1 MLEKW
6 VKWIT
11 CFFCVSDILGA
22 GCSGYS
28 QVRTGDVI
36 AAVNGVNVLGLP
48 LSAVRPLLAGPV
60 GTPARLSVLRPEG
73 EAVLSLVR
81 HEPPVQPAVQGGQL
95 VTVPLH
101 KLVVWDHGHAQQVAT
116 ATSRNSMQTPQ
127 GFLDVTVVDVENLP
141 VCYEVGWSITSLGTG
156 TATPYVE
163 ASVKTCR
170 LRTGSQTGK
179 LSAAINNTLRLPVVD
194 TSPLCIRVKND
205 DVGMGGNIIG
215 EIKFP
220 MQQIANDGF
229 QQKGRFR
236 ITVVCHL
243 GERIPTL
250 QHLEEG
256 DEVTGLKNRPST
268 VHLELSYRG
277 RPYREM
283 QAAEMQVDELKRVNN
298 ERIFLEEEHRH
309 LLDERRRVEI
319 EEKGLLERDSKEAQA
334 LAGAAVKKAQ
344 REAKVREEVY
354 ALSKTKLAEEREAWL
369 LGKRSTEQ
377 IHLGAMPHKHEIF
390 EEAPPV
396 QSTQKHAESKA
407 WWDILPAMP
416 SMPTMPTM
424 PTITMPKVDLTQ
436 ESIQSD
442 KRNLAN
448 VELVLDMD
456 MAVVGDDEAFKREV
470 EEDVMASLGPAA
482 KKCRVSSIR
491 AGSVI
496 VDVHVQVEMA
506 PGVHEKVKLLTCDS
520 IPHPSEAVA
529 RNEGWCASEPVARNE
544 GLHVLAHNGLS
555 CRVVS
560 IVSHYPKKGTPL
572 LLAAAWARTLESLC
586 PHRRAP
592 QTLVSCSDCERW
604 AGSGS
609 DSASP
614 SNGPHLPAHAW

>member
-1 MLEKW
+1 
-6 VKWIT
+6 
-11 CFFCVSDILGA
+11 
-22 GCSGYS
+22 
-28 QVRTGDVI
+28 
-36 AAVNGVNVLGLP
+36 
-48 LSAVRPLLAGPV
+48 
-60 GTPARLSVLRPEG
+60 
-73 EAVLSLVR
+73 
-81 HEPPVQPAVQGGQL
+81 
-95 VTVPLH
+95 
-101 KLVVWDHGHAQQVAT
+101 
-116 ATSRNSMQTPQ
+116 MQTPQ

-141 VCYEVGWSITSLGTG
+141 VCYEVGWSITSLGTS

-205 DVGMGGNIIG
+205 DVSMGGNIIG

-220 MQQIANDGF
+220 MQQIANNGF
-229 QQKGRFR
+229 QQTGRFR
-236 ITVVCHL
+236 ITVVCHV
-243 GERIPTL
+243 GQRIPTL

-283 QAAEMQVDELKRVNN
+283 QAAEMLAAELKRVNN

-319 EEKGLLERDSKEAQA
+319 EEKGLLERDIKEAQA
-334 LAGAAVKKAQ
+334 LARAAVKKAQ

-354 ALSKTKLAEEREAWL
+354 ALSKTKVAEERETRL

-377 IHLGAMPHKHEIF
+377 IHLGAMPHKHQIF
-390 EEAPPV
+390 EEAPHV
-396 QSTQKHAESKA
+396 QSTQKPAESKA

-416 SMPTMPTM
+416 SMPTMPT
-424 PTITMPKVDLTQ
+424 ITMPRIDLTQ

-442 KRNLAN
+442 GRNLAN
-448 VELVLDMD
+448 VQLVLDLD

-491 AGSVI
+491 AGSAI
-496 VDVHVQVEMA
+496 VDLQIELA

-520 IPHPSEAVA
+520 IPHPSGAVA
-529 RNEGWCASEPVARNE
+529 RNEGWCASQPVA
-544 GLHVLAHNGLS
+544 
-555 CRVVS
+555 
-560 IVSHYPKKGTPL
+560 
-572 LLAAAWARTLESLC
+572 
-586 PHRRAP
+586 
-592 QTLVSCSDCERW
+592 
-604 AGSGS
+604 
-609 DSASP
+609 
-614 SNGPHLPAHAW
+614 